1 MLTIIQNAIIIT
13 VDEKK
18 RILRDSAIVLEE
30 DKIKWIG
37 LTKDL
42 PDFGRNSTVI
52 DAANKVIFPG
62 FVNIHTHAALSVL
75 RGIGDDR
82 GIAPA
87 YSPSVPQG
95 VFLSPNDCYV
105 FSLLGGLEALK
116 FGTTCIVDNYIHEQQ
131 AVKAFDQLGMRAV
144 VSERLHDA
152 DLFAIPEGKYEFD
165 RQRGRDLLEAGLQL
179 IRDWQ
184 GASEGRITCRLGPHA
199 SDTCSTEYLKE
210 IKKAAEETQVGL
222 VIHLAQS
229 KREIAQIQ
237 ERSGLSPTKF
247 LDSLG
252 LLTSQMIAG
261 HCVYVDDND
270 IQILAKSGTH
280 VSHQSGSNAK
290 NAMMAPI
297 KAIRQQGINVGLGTD
312 NMAGDMV
319 EVMRLAL
326 TVARMQTG
334 DHLAFQ
340 ALDVLEMAT
349 NGGALALGLHNSIGS
364 LEVGKKADLVV
375 VDFLKPHLIPL
386 VDPVANFVHN
396 GLGSDVDMVFVNG
409 KLLIKEGKST
419 QIDEISVMQEAQKCS
434 NFLWKKFKDG

>member
-1 MLTIIQNAIIIT
+1 MSTIIQNATIVT
-13 VDEKK
+13 MDSEKRVLHDAAMILEK
-18 RILRDSAIVLEE
+18 DRIS
-30 DKIKWIG
+30 WIG
-37 LTKDL
+37 LNKELT
-42 PDFGRNSTVI
+42 PPTNSSTVI
-52 DAANKVIFPG
+52 DAKNKVIFPG
-62 FVNIHTHAALSVL
+62 FINIHTHAALSIL

-87 YSPSVPQG
+87 YSPNVPQG
-95 VFLSPNDCYV
+95 VFLSPYDCYI

-131 AVKAFDQLGMRAV
+131 AAEAFNQLGMRAV

-152 DLFAIPEGKYEFD
+152 DLFKIPEGKYEFD
-165 RQRGRDLLEAGLQL
+165 NHLGEQSLEAGLNL
-179 IRDWQ
+179 IRDWN
-184 GASEGRITCRLGPHA
+184 GAGEGRITVRLGPHA
-199 SDTCSTEYLKE
+199 PDTCSTEYLRK
-210 IKKAAEETQVGL
+210 IKKAAEDTDVGL

-229 KREIAQIQ
+229 KREAAQIIQ
-237 ERSGLSPTKF
+237 RSGLSPTGY

-252 LLTSQMIAG
+252 LLSPKMIAG
-261 HCVYVDDND
+261 HCVFVNEAD
-270 IQILAKSGTH
+270 INLLAKSRCH

-297 KAIRQQGINVGLGTD
+297 KAIHQHGVNVGLGTD

-334 DHLAFQ
+334 DYLAFQ
-340 ALDVLEMAT
+340 AMDVLEMAT
-349 NGGALALGLHNSIGS
+349 IGGARALNLQDSIGS

-375 VDFLKPHLIPL
+375 VDFLKPHLVPL
-386 VDPVANFVHN
+386 VDPVANFIHN

-409 KLLIKEGKST
+409 ELLIKDGKST
-419 QIDEISVMQEAQKCS
+419 LLDESFVIQEAQQLS
-434 NFLWKKFKDG
+434 EALWKKFI